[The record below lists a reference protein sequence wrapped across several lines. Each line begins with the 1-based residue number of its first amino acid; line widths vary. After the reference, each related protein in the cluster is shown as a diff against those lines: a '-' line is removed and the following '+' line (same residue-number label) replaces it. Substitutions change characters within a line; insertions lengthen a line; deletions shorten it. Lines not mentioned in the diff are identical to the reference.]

1 MQALN
6 FSKLVWVTLPSGT
19 AVGAQVR
26 FPDVSELRGKRILG
40 LEFYASAVLAATPD
54 RVAVVSAADA
64 VNYTLVLKDAS
75 DERHQDIPL
84 LTLYPLNTGG
94 IWKQVT
100 PFVVN
105 WQSSFV
111 RVVGAPAASPVSIPL
126 GIFYE

>member
-1 MQALN
+1 MQALR
-6 FSKLVWVTLPSGT
+6 FSKLVWLTLPTGT

-26 FPDVSELRGKRILG
+26 FPDVSELRDKRILG
-40 LEFYASAVLAATPD
+40 LEFYTNAVLSATPD
-54 RVAVVSAADA
+54 RVTVVSTADA

-75 DERHQDIPL
+75 VERHEDIPL

-105 WQSSFV
+105 WQSSFI
-111 RVVGAPAASPVSIPL
+111 RVVGTPAATPASIPL